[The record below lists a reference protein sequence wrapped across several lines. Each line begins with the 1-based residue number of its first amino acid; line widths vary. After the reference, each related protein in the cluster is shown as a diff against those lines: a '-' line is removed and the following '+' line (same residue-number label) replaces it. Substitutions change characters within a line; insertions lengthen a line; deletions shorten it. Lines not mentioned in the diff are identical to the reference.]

1 MSLAQ
6 FSLQGK
12 KALVV
17 GGRRN
22 MGKGFA
28 LGLAEA
34 GADVAVADLQ
44 IDDGR
49 LQAVADE
56 ITSMGRRG
64 LAMQVDISSK
74 TSVDELVAKVVES
87 LGGIDILMNVAV
99 MYHRRSM
106 PELDEDGWDRLTDVN
121 LKGYWL
127 MHQAVAPFMQAQ
139 RSGSIINL
147 SSRGGLKAHA
157 DKAMGN
163 YAIVK
168 AAIAMMTRQYCRY
181 LGPYNVRVNA
191 IAPSLVEWEQHPAGD
206 YYRDNPGKAP
216 KEPAPTQTPSELEKF
231 EAWLTGPENLP
242 LGRVATFE
250 EMANAA
256 VFLASDASSYITGQI
271 LCVDGGYMA

>member
-56 ITSMGRRG
+56 ITDMGRRG
-64 LAMQVDISSK
+64 LAVQVDISSK
-74 TSVDELVAKVVES
+74 TSVDELVANVVES

-99 MYHRRSM
+99 MYHRKSHT
-106 PELDEDGWDRLTDVN
+106 GSRLV
-121 LKGYWL
+121 LK
-127 MHQAVAPFMQAQ
+127 HQ
-139 RSGSIINL
+139 RSNTGTLLLLSVQFRTHGNL
-147 SSRGGLKAHA
+147 
-157 DKAMGN
+157 
-163 YAIVK
+163 
-168 AAIAMMTRQYCRY
+168 
-181 LGPYNVRVNA
+181 
-191 IAPSLVEWEQHPAGD
+191 E
-206 YYRDNPGKAP
+206 
-216 KEPAPTQTPSELEKF
+216 
-231 EAWLTGPENLP
+231 
-242 LGRVATFE
+242 
-250 EMANAA
+250 
-256 VFLASDASSYITGQI
+256 SDS
-271 LCVDGGYMA
+271 

>member
-56 ITSMGRRG
+56 ITHMGRRG
-64 LAMQVDISSK
+64 LAVQVDISSK
-74 TSVDELVAKVVES
+74 TSVDELVANVVES

-99 MYHRRSM
+99 MYHRKSL
-106 PELDEDGWDRLTDVN
+106 PELEEDGWDQLTDVN

-127 MHQAVAPFMQAQ
+127 MHQAVAPIMQAQ

-163 YAIVK
+163 YCLLY
-168 AAIAMMTRQYCRY
+168 TS
-181 LGPYNVRVNA
+181 
-191 IAPSLVEWEQHPAGD
+191 PSP
-206 YYRDNPGKAP
+206 RDRG
-216 KEPAPTQTPSELEKF
+216 
-231 EAWLTGPENLP
+231 
-242 LGRVATFE
+242 
-250 EMANAA
+250 
-256 VFLASDASSYITGQI
+256 
-271 LCVDGGYMA
+271 

>member
-56 ITSMGRRG
+56 ITHMGRRG
-64 LAMQVDISSK
+64 LAVQVDISSK
-74 TSVDELVAKVVES
+74 TSVGELVANVVEF

-99 MYHRRSM
+99 MYHRKSL

-127 MHQAVAPFMQAQ
+127 MHQAVAPIMQAQ

-163 YAIVK
+163 YAVIK
-168 AAIAMMTRQYCRY
+168 AGIAMMTRQYCRY

-206 YYRDNPGKAP
+206 YYRANPEKAP
-216 KEPAPTQTPSELEKF
+216 TEPSPAPTPTELEKF

-256 VFLASDASSYITGQI
+256 VFLASDASSYITGQV